1 MNNINLVKLK
11 IKCNTIL
18 QIYILCKCHKIAKVS
33 RPIIWFSPHLPH
45 FNFENCEMN
54 SMKCNSL
61 KSFPTTPT
69 RTHNQIS
76 IQFLVKK
83 IFFVFFH

>member
-33 RPIIWFSPHLPH
+33 HPIIYGFHHTFPILILKIVKWNLIHWKAFQQHQQEVFSS
-45 FNFENCEMN
+45 NF
-54 SMKCNSL
+54 
-61 KSFPTTPT
+61 
-69 RTHNQIS
+69 
-76 IQFLVKK
+76 
-83 IFFVFFH
+83 FFGFFIDKMIK